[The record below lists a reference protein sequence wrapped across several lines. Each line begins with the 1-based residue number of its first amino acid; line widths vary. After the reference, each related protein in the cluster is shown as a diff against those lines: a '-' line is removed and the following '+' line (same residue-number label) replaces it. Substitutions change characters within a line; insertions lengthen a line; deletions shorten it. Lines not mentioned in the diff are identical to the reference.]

1 MRLDEKRHDEL
12 TFKEVKKRSHTI
24 GLNEK
29 RLDEKTQDYLR
40 IEDRDENEMR

>member
-12 TFKEVKKRSHTI
+12 TFKEVTHTI
-24 GLNEK
+24 RLNEK

-40 IEDRDENEMR
+40 LEDRDENEMR